1 MTGKKTC
8 RLAQILF
15 REILNLRKFPVCQRT
30 FFFGAENGETALYF
44 ELNYARVVQLHS
56 SVRQALKYKAL
67 LFYV

>member
-1 MTGKKTC
+1 M
-8 RLAQILF
+8 LAGWHKYCSVKFFENFLF
-15 REILNLRKFPVCQRT
+15 AKER
-30 FFFGAENGETALYF
+30 FFGAENGETALYF